1 MSSSSEYSGVSGQN
15 PVKSPEIST
24 FSQTC
29 NRLSQY
35 LRENGSFGDLTLGIT
50 KRNPAPETH
59 GSPENSCYSATTMEL
74 FPTKENNNVT
84 TMDLLYP
91 RAPAYANTRYACFL
105 LLFMHRTVS
114 FLRLT
119 KLLMCSA
126 LKDGKGAQ
134 LTIFYGGEVMVFDD
148 IPAEKAEEILSLAK
162 RGNSCACASTQ
173 HTRPYLFQPHSQL
186 QSAPV
191 VGDLPIARKA
201 SLHRFLEKRKDRI
214 ASKAPY
220 QSSSPVSVP
229 NKAAESSMAWLGLGA

>member
-59 GSPENSCYSATTMEL
+59 AGSPENSCYSATTMEL

-91 RAPAYANTRYACFL
+91 RAPAYANT
-105 LLFMHRTVS
+105 
-114 FLRLT
+114 
-119 KLLMCSA
+119 SA

>member
-119 KLLMCSA
+119 K
-126 LKDGKGAQ
+126 
-134 LTIFYGGEVMVFDD
+134 
-148 IPAEKAEEILSLAK
+148 AEEILSLAK

-173 HTRPYLFQPHSQL
+173 PTRPYLFQPHSQL

>member
-91 RAPAYANTRYACFL
+91 RAPAYAPAPVNT
-105 LLFMHRTVS
+105 
-114 FLRLT
+114 
-119 KLLMCSA
+119 SA
-126 LKDGKGAQ
+126 FKDGKGAQ

-162 RGNSCACASTQ
+162 RGNSSACASTQ

-220 QSSSPVSVP
+220 QTSSPVSVP